1 MGTIQTKVT
10 KTLFFIIINNYSKKF
25 ENIEYEGVFFMKNKT
40 IIFIKNKIINDK
52 TTLDVLSK
60 SKNKKLGLDMSCVET
75 IYSNLFVV
83 SLFLNKFNLFNLKN
97 EVLIYLSLILKEN
110 NLKSYVNEFDFQEN
124 KRELVRRKFFIAS
137 ST

>member
-75 IYSNLFVV
+75 INSNLFVE
-83 SLFLNKFNLFNLKN
+83 SLLLNKFKLFNLKN